1 MDLPVISCLAK
12 KGILAERLPVTDS
25 DKCKAPR
32 GVEREAQ
39 GWER

>member
-1 MDLPVISCLAK
+1 MDLPVISCLAR
-12 KGILAERLPVTDS
+12 ILAERLPGTDS